1 MRLKTSLL
9 NSLNNKN
16 GEVKAMALL
25 LFCKN
30 RYTSSTVKD
39 YSYNKLHLCTGLH
52 VNTIKERIKTLKNMH
67 LVEERN
73 NHLTFLSVSSHN
85 NKLNVEIPC
94 EDMEVK
100 EIEMAL
106 HAMRFME
113 IQKNKDFAKQT
124 INLAYN
130 PSKYEKLE
138 NVKAARKKCKLYG
151 YNQTYTEYGLAYKT
165 IAKKLGVSMQKAID
179 VVNYAI
185 SKGWVLKE
193 KHQIQQ
199 NIAGI
204 GITSKHADDLI
215 EKKFHFITKD
225 NCYRVMANTYIIQ
238 DIHNTSNATGIIRF

>member
-1 MRLKTSLL
+1 MKVKSSLL

-52 VNTIKERIKTLKNMH
+52 ENTIK
-67 LVEERN
+67 RN
-73 NHLTFLSVSSHN
+73 NHFTFLSVSSHN

-225 NCYRVMANTYIIQ
+225 NCYRVMANTYTLQ
-238 DIHNTSNATGIIRF
+238 DIHNPSNATGIIRF